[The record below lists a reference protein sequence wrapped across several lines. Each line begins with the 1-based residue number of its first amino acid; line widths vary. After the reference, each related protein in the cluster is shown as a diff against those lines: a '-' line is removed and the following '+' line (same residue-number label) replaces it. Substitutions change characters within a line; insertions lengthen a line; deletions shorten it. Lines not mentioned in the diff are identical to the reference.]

1 MLNKVMI
8 VLLVISMVASGVTG
22 YSVYKQSQTIDSL
35 NNQLTASKQ
44 ADTAQINAAKNSED
58 SQISSLDTE
67 LASQSDELASDQ
79 ASNNTSF
86 ANIQNQI
93 KDDNLNFSSELDTAT
108 TSIATLDGKIDSGLN
123 AVCSQISS
131 ITPGVAADKVYS
143 KVSPS
148 IVQITDGTY
157 TYGTGFI
164 YDTSG
169 HVITAA
175 HVIDGLKNISVIL
188 SDGTVSP
195 ATVVGSAL
203 HSDVAVLKLAVST
216 SLPPVTMAT
225 DNSVI
230 AGDTVLAVG
239 HPFDLVNSLSTGVVS
254 QIHRFVNIGGDAN
267 DHWLAD
273 LIQFDAATNPG
284 NSGGPLFDQNG
295 NVVGMVVACI
305 VPIYGSGINF
315 AVSSSRINK
324 VVSDLNSFG
333 NTHFPMIGIFVD
345 DISQT
350 EAASLNLKNVDGAFV
365 INTSP
370 GLPAD
375 KAGILKGDV
384 ITAIG
389 STKISC
395 ADDLYSY
402 FAGQAKVGDNITVSV
417 TRGSQSLSINVTV
430 AGADESHWWVP
441 MVPGPGSTASPWPES

>member
-1 MLNKVMI
+1 MLNKIMI
-8 VLLVISMVASGVTG
+8 VLLVIIIAGSGVTG
-22 YSVYKQSQTIDSL
+22 YYVYNQSQMIDSL
-35 NNQLTASKQ
+35 NKQ
-44 ADTAQINAAKNSED
+44 IAVSQQAETIQINAVKNSED
-58 SQISSLDTE
+58 SQIAALVAE
-67 LASQSDELASDQ
+67 LTSDQ
-79 ASNNTSF
+79 AANNSSITGLQNHLNQVDAENTTLGNKLDATSTR
-86 ANIQNQI
+86 I
-93 KDDNLNFSSELDTAT
+93 T
-108 TSIATLDGKIDSGLN
+108 TLDGKIDSGVS
-123 AVCSQISS
+123 AVSSQISS
-131 ITPGVAADKVYS
+131 ITPGVAADKIYS

-157 TYGTGFI
+157 TYGAGFI

-188 SDGTVSP
+188 SDGTISP

-203 HSDVAVLKLAVST
+203 HSDVAVLKLTVST
-216 SLPPVTMAT
+216 SLPPVTMAA
-225 DNSVI
+225 DNNVI

-239 HPFDLVNSLSTGVVS
+239 HPFNFVNSLSTGVVS
-254 QIHRFVNIGGDAN
+254 QIHRFVNIGGDSTE
-267 DHWLAD
+267 HWLAD

-295 NVVGMVVACI
+295 NVVGMVDAGIVA
-305 VPIYGSGINF
+305 IYGSGINF

-350 EAASLNLKNVDGAFV
+350 EAASLSLKNVDGAFV

-389 STKISC
+389 STKINC

-402 FAGQAKVGDNITVSV
+402 FAGQAKVGDNITVHV
-417 TRGSQSLSINVTV
+417 TRGTQSLSINVTV
-430 AGADESHWWVP
+430 AGADESRWWVS
-441 MVPGPGSTASPWPES
+441 MVPGPGSTASLWPES

>member
-1 MLNKVMI
+1 MLNKIII
-8 VLLVISMVASGVTG
+8 VLLVIVIAGSGVTG
-22 YSVYKQSQTIDSL
+22 YYVYNQSQTIDSL
-35 NNQLTASKQ
+35 NKQLIASQQ
-44 ADTAQINAAKNSED
+44 AEINQINAVKNSED
-58 SQISSLDTE
+58 AQITALGTE
-67 LASQSDELASDQ
+67 LTSDQ
-79 ASNNTSF
+79 T
-86 ANIQNQI
+86 AN
-93 KDDNLNFSSELDTAT
+93 S
-108 TSIATLDGKIDSGLN
+108 TSITGLQNRLNQVDEENTTLGNEINTASTRITTLDGKIDSGLS
-123 AVCSQISS
+123 AVSSQVSS
-131 ITPGVAADKVYS
+131 IIPGVAADKIYS

-157 TYGTGFI
+157 TCGAGFI
-164 YDTSG
+164 YDANG

-203 HSDVAVLKLAVST
+203 HSDVTVLKLAVST
-216 SLPPVTMAT
+216 SLPPVTMAA
-225 DNSVI
+225 DNNVVE
-230 AGDTVLAVG
+230 GGTVLAVG
-239 HPFDLVNSLSTGVVS
+239 HPFDFVNSLSTGVVS
-254 QIHRFVNIGGDAN
+254 QIHRFVNIGGN
-267 DHWLAD
+267 STEHWLAD

-295 NVVGMVVACI
+295 NVAGMVDAGVVAT
-305 VPIYGSGINF
+305 YGSGINF

-350 EAASLNLKNVDGAFV
+350 EAASLSLKNVDGAFV

-375 KAGILKGDV
+375 KAGIIKGDI
-384 ITAIG
+384 ITEIG
-389 STKISC
+389 STKINC

-402 FAGQAKVGDNITVSV
+402 FAGQAKVGDVITVHV
-417 TRGSQSLSINVTV
+417 TRGTQSLSINVTV
-430 AGADESHWWVP
+430 AGADESHWWIS
-441 MVPGPGSTASPWPES
+441 MVPGPGSTASLWPES